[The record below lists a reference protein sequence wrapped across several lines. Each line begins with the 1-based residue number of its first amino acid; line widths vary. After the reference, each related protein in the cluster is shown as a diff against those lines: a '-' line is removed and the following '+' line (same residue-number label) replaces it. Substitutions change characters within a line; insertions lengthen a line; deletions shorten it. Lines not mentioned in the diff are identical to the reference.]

1 MLFWEFLHK
10 TDTPARFQ
18 TIPDGSPPPA
28 VTQRLPYDTQ
38 CTAIT
43 KVGARCRGRI
53 RRGRDFC
60 PFHDPELLAERRRR
74 MSETGARDRRHRLS
88 HVRDGYLR
96 KLKSRAAIG
105 EAMDR
110 LYREVRMGSVSL
122 EMGTVL
128 LGILTRL
135 LESDLIVSGP
145 CPERSKAARIK
156 PKLTELLTRGERTAL
171 RKAIEHDQDRPHD
184 PRPKRKRAE
193 PYAQRRVAEHGNN
206 KGITTPALLAAS

>member
-1 MLFWEFLHK
+1 MLFWEFLHN
-10 TDTPARFQ
+10 TNPPARFHK
-18 TIPDGSPPPA
+18 IPDGAPEPA

-38 CTAIT
+38 CTATT

-53 RRGRDFC
+53 RQGRDFC
-60 PFHDPELLAERRRR
+60 PFHDPQLLADRRRR
-74 MSETGARDRRHRLS
+74 MSENGTKDRRLRLS
-88 HVRDGYLR
+88 HIHGGYLR

-135 LESDLIVSGP
+135 L
-145 CPERSKAARIK
+145 
-156 PKLTELLTRGERTAL
+156 
-171 RKAIEHDQDRPHD
+171 Q
-184 PRPKRKRAE
+184 
-193 PYAQRRVAEHGNN
+193 
-206 KGITTPALLAAS
+206 